1 MVSEFFRVVGKIK
14 FMARILF
21 TPYIRCIIYSAQ
33 HIPCLALIIVMAGTP
48 AAPPAATACRVRMNH
63 STRVLEHPGCITALR
78 AILQELF
85 VNGLDSIGLWQLCRG
100 IVAICM
106 IGVI

>member
-1 MVSEFFRVVGKIK
+1 
-14 FMARILF
+14 
-21 TPYIRCIIYSAQ
+21 
-33 HIPCLALIIVMAGTP
+33 
-48 AAPPAATACRVRMNH
+48 MNH